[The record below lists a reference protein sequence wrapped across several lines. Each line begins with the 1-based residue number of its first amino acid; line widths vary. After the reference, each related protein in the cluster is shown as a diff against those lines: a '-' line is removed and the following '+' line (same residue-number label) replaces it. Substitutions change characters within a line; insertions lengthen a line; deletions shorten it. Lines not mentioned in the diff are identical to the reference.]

1 MRSRLPLKES
11 LACRLGPGDF
21 LQQPEVLF
29 GEPALHQKNAVDVPD
44 RRVVGV
50 VDCGHKIEP
59 PADGLL
65 EFAHGT
71 PGNVRQIKVFAA
83 VLALGVRAYHKL
95 EEDGAAAGIP
105 HLSVK
110 FLLVCLSDIRKDGAG
125 YLFLFAA
132 FPVGEIS
139 QVCFDLLFVS
149 YVLKRYDCH
158 FVFTSSARGG
168 YVAPWKRFPAFDPE
182 RL

>member
-1 MRSRLPLKES
+1 VSTRPERLP
-11 LACRLGPGDF
+11 AAPGS
-21 LQQPEVLF
+21 
-29 GEPALHQKNAVDVPD
+29 ALWSHKKDAVDMPD

-50 VDCGHKIEP
+50 VDCGHKIEA
-59 PADGLL
+59 PADGFL
-65 EFAHGT
+65 ELADGT

-95 EEDGAAAGIP
+95 EADSAAAGIP

-110 FLLVCLSDIRKDGAG
+110 LLLVRLSDVRKDGAG
-125 YLFLFAA
+125 YFFLFAA

-149 YVLKRYDCH
+149 YVL
-158 FVFTSSARGG
+158 
-168 YVAPWKRFPAFDPE
+168 
-182 RL
+182 

>member
-1 MRSRLPLKES
+1 
-11 LACRLGPGDF
+11 
-21 LQQPEVLF
+21 
-29 GEPALHQKNAVDVPD
+29 
-44 RRVVGV
+44 VVGV

-65 EFAHGT
+65 ELADGA

-110 FLLVCLSDIRKDGAG
+110 FLLVCLSNVRKDGAG
-125 YLFLFAA
+125 YLFLFASA
-132 FPVGEIS
+132 PVGEIS
-139 QVCFDLLFVS
+139 
-149 YVLKRYDCH
+149 KI
-158 FVFTSSARGG
+158 
-168 YVAPWKRFPAFDPE
+168 
-182 RL
+182 

>member
-1 MRSRLPLKES
+1 MIAGTGADEVAGLPLKES

-29 GEPALHQKNAVDVPD
+29 GEPAFVQKDAVDMPD
-44 RRVVGV
+44 RCVVGV

-65 EFAHGT
+65 ELADRA

-110 FLLVCLSDIRKDGAG
+110 FLFVCLSNVRKDGAG
-125 YLFLFAA
+125 YFFLFATS
-132 FPVGEIS
+132 PVGEIS
-139 QVCFDLLFVS
+139 KVCFDLIFVS
-149 YVLKRYDCH
+149 YVL
-158 FVFTSSARGG
+158 
-168 YVAPWKRFPAFDPE
+168 
-182 RL
+182 